1 MRRTAVIF
9 GLIAGLAIG
18 ALAAAA
24 GIASASAPAPTR
36 VFVSAKEFSLI
47 LSRTN
52 LKPGTAKVQLYN
64 AGEDAHDLR
73 LKRVGGT
80 RMLKLAE
87 TGPGKVTELK
97 AILRPGTWKLWCSLP
112 ELAEAGIRAAVLGCP
127 SYRG

>member
-18 ALAAAA
+18 ALAAAV
-24 GIASASAPAPTR
+24 GIASASAPAPAR
-36 VFVSAKEFSLI
+36 VCGSAKEFALI
-47 LSRTN
+47 LSRTK

-80 RMLKLAE
+80 RTLKLAQ
-87 TGPGKVTELK
+87 TQPGDVAELK
-97 AILRPGTWKLWCSLP
+97 AQLRRGTWKLWCSL
-112 ELAEAGIRAAVLGCP
+112 AGHAKAGMRATLRV
-127 SYRG
+127 RT